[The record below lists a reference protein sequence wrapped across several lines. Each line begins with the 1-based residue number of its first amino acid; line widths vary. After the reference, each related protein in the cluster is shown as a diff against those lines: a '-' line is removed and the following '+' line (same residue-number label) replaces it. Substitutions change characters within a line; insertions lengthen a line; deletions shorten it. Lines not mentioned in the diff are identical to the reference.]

1 MTIDIE
7 LSLFVNLV
15 LNSFILFLTGYF
27 FKEKPKLWFLSSL
40 IGAGIAIVMPG
51 LYLPS
56 YAKILAQVF
65 LSFVMVSLS
74 FDVKPLKKF
83 VYSYITFLAMTFL
96 FGGGCYALSSTFG
109 TLPLVGVV
117 AVGIVVFLSFKAVVF
132 YRNRQNIIEN
142 FSFKVKIT
150 ENGKEV
156 EEEGFLDSGNLLYDP
171 VTKKP
176 VILINFDIFSKLYEN
191 IDYLNALLKKIDLSQ
206 LENAHYIKLST
217 VASGRQILVFSVG
230 SLELVG
236 QGLKKSFPHAM
247 LGLSFSGFEK
257 AFGKKILLHGEL
269 L

>member
-40 IGAGIAIVMPG
+40 IGATIALVMPG

-65 LSFVMVSLS
+65 LSLVMVSLS

-83 VYSYITFLAMTFL
+83 VYRYITFLAMTFL
-96 FGGGCYALSSTFG
+96 FGGGCYALSSTLG
-109 TLPLVGVV
+109 SLPLVAVV
-117 AVGIVVFLSFKAVVF
+117 GTSVVIFCAFKAVIF
-132 YRNRQNIIEN
+132 YRNRQKIIEN
-142 FSFKVKIT
+142 FSFKVKIKAKD
-150 ENGKEV
+150 KEI

-176 VILINFDIFSKLYEN
+176 VVLIDFDIFSKLYEN
-191 IDYLNALLKKIDLSQ
+191 IDYLNALLKKIDLSE

-217 VASGRQILVFSVG
+217 VASGTQILVFSVG

-236 QGLKKSFPHAM
+236 QGLKKSFSHAM